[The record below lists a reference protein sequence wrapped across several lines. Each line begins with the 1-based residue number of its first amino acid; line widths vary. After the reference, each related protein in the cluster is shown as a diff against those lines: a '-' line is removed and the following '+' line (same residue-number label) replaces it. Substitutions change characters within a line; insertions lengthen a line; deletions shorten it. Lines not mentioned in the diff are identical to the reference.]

1 MSDLV
6 DNKIFGFVEGG
17 DNLDLFGDSG
27 YDESAFEGVSGVKNI
42 TDSGRNY
49 TGKDFEKEVKEGGA
63 YSDLIKEEGKD
74 PKLIERLTDIHISTQ
89 ELKDKYVESTSQKVF
104 YDEQGNAYKDPME
117 AAIADGVLNYDMPN
131 TQFDDILLS
140 PEFSEK
146 YPAKILNVKN
156 PQSREAY
163 NQSIDEM
170 NLSFQ
175 TEIIETVAQGL
186 GRPSETLDINLNLN
200 NLADNIIISDKSSK
214 DALNRPYHDI
224 EANKFYFDIM
234 SSDGRMETGYEIVA
248 ESEAT
253 PKVDGY
259 SYGALIE
266 AKQLDLQDLQEIQ
279 GKLANR
285 EISFDTSEPYQ
296 IRNKETGEKYLVP
309 VEEIGQFLK
318 NIGANTSQGTV
329 MNKDIRS
336 NNNR

>member
-131 TQFDDILLS
+131 TQFDDI
-140 PEFSEK
+140 
-146 YPAKILNVKN
+146 Y
-156 PQSREAY
+156 
-163 NQSIDEM
+163 
-170 NLSFQ
+170 
-175 TEIIETVAQGL
+175 
-186 GRPSETLDINLNLN
+186 
-200 NLADNIIISDKSSK
+200 
-214 DALNRPYHDI
+214 
-224 EANKFYFDIM
+224 
-234 SSDGRMETGYEIVA
+234 
-248 ESEAT
+248 
-253 PKVDGY
+253 
-259 SYGALIE
+259 
-266 AKQLDLQDLQEIQ
+266 
-279 GKLANR
+279 
-285 EISFDTSEPYQ
+285 
-296 IRNKETGEKYLVP
+296 
-309 VEEIGQFLK
+309 
-318 NIGANTSQGTV
+318 
-329 MNKDIRS
+329 
-336 NNNR
+336 